1 MAWECLAYD
10 WLPSITFSTF
20 TRHIHLYIKQNWE
33 GDIYIGLC
41 IQPCTCKNNATMSF
55 HFHYVA
61 FGALAI
67 TLLHVCWGVMWFDGW
82 ERRRWWWVVLV
93 PVSHMVISCL
103 VCTYTYTQ

>member
-1 MAWECLAYD
+1 MTSYHPLYSPH
-10 WLPSITFSTF
+10 LLVLNTYT
-20 TRHIHLYIKQNWE
+20 TIHKAKLGREYL
-33 GDIYIGLC
+33 GLC

-103 VCTYTYTQ
+103 VCTYTHTIE